1 MLDEITEATELTLS
15 ARIEAILFVAPVPV
29 TLNQLSE
36 VLGISNSKIE
46 KGVQDLEYQY
56 KENQYSR
63 GLRLQ
68 RYRGRYQL
76 TTSPL
81 CTSDI
86 EKFFGLDSKIK
97 LSTAALE
104 ALSIVLFF
112 QPVTRPKIDSIRG
125 VNSDG
130 VIKSLLRKGLIQEEG
145 RMDTPG
151 RPILYGTTPEFLQ
164 HFGVNSLEELPTLD
178 IEQSQ
183 DIPIEKI
190 ETILDK

>member
-1 MLDEITEATELTLS
+1 MLDEITEANELTIS
-15 ARIEAILFVAPVPV
+15 ARIEAVLFVAPVPV
-29 TLNQLSE
+29 TVNQLSE
-36 VLGISNSKIE
+36 VLGISNSKVVD
-46 KGVQDLEYQY
+46 GLQDLETQY
-56 KENQYSR
+56 NQNQFFR

-68 RYRGRYQL
+68 QYHGRYQL

-104 ALSIVLFF
+104 VLSIVLFF

-145 RMDTPG
+145 RLDTPG
-151 RPILYGTTPEFLQ
+151 RPILYSTTPEFLQ
-164 HFGVNSLEELPTLD
+164 HFGVNSLDELPSLD
-178 IEQSQ
+178 LEENQEY
-183 DIPIEKI
+183 PKEKNDTFI
-190 ETILDK
+190 DY

>member
-1 MLDEITEATELTLS
+1 MPDEITKETEFSIS
-15 ARIEAILFVAPVPV
+15 ARIEAILFVAPLPV

-36 VLGISNSKIE
+36 VLGISNSEVE
-46 KGVQDLEYQY
+46 KGLQTLETQY
-56 KENQYSR
+56 KDNQFAR

-81 CTSDI
+81 STADI

-104 ALSIVLFF
+104 VLSIILFF

-145 RMDTPG
+145 RIDSPG

-164 HFGVNSLEELPTLD
+164 HFGVNSLEELPKLDLDQDQEITL
-178 IEQSQ
+178 ENNQ
-183 DIPIEKI
+183 
-190 ETILDK
+190 TIFE

>member
-1 MLDEITEATELTLS
+1 MLDEITEATELTIA
-15 ARIEAILFVAPVPV
+15 ARIEAILFVAPIPV

-36 VLGISNSKIE
+36 VLGISNSKVE
-46 KGVQDLEYQY
+46 NGLHELEIQY
-56 KENQYSR
+56 KDNQYYR

-104 ALSIVLFF
+104 VLSIVLFF

-145 RMDTPG
+145 RVDSPG
-151 RPILYGTTPEFLQ
+151 RPILYATTPEFLQ

-178 IEQSQ
+178 IEPSQ
-183 DIPIEKI
+183 EIPIENT
-190 ETILDK
+190 ESILDK